1 MPVYLGKLPY
11 EGPPSTLGP
20 GLSRAR
26 PNEATR
32 RYRLTVQRPGQPVIR
47 ILIPAPSQRKAVQ
60 YCKNR
65 WPDAVVTPI
74 K

>member
-1 MPVYLGKLPY
+1 MPAYLGKLPF
-11 EGPPSTLGP
+11 EGPTPMLGP

-32 RYRLTVQRPGQPVIR
+32 RYRLNVKRPGQPPIR
-47 ILIPAPSQRKAVQ
+47 ILIPAPSKKKAVQ

-65 WPDAVVTPI
+65 WPDSIVTAM